1 MGPGEVPGDDRI
13 HDDVFPEIR
22 PVIQGLSHITL
33 IVADLDQTAA
43 FLARVFDAKEVY
55 RSGVKQFSHA
65 KEAFFLIGGIWLC
78 AMEGRPSPGNNYS
91 HIAFSITK
99 EDLALYRARLEE
111 AGVSLLP
118 SRPRAAGEGDSLYFY
133 DPDGYLYELHDGSL
147 DERLMA
153 YKADGDPGAD

>member
-1 MGPGEVPGDDRI
+1 
-13 HDDVFPEIR
+13 
-22 PVIQGLSHITL
+22 
-33 IVADLDQTAA
+33 
-43 FLARVFDAKEVY
+43 
-55 RSGVKQFSHA
+55 
-65 KEAFFLIGGIWLC
+65 
-78 AMEGRPSPGNNYS
+78 MEGRPSPGNNYS